1 MNWFQRQ
8 LYKPFFIRLFHWE
21 YWSFNTV
28 YIPIYIFWVALCIRA
43 RSFFFFEASNPT
55 IKNGGFLTES
65 KKDIFPLIPASL
77 QPATVFFS
85 IPSNADIVISELHK
99 NGLSFPLIGKPDVGS
114 RGRGVKVLTN
124 KNDVRLYVKNAFVD
138 FHIQEFVAYKNEIGI
153 FYYRFPNEENGK
165 ISGIV
170 RKEFLKVKGDG
181 IKTISQLLMENKRAI
196 LQKDVL
202 EKLYGNDLNEVLI
215 NGEEKILVPY
225 GNHSR
230 GAMFI
235 DDSHLIDETLTKTID
250 EICKQIPGFYFGRF
264 DIRFDNWEDLKH
276 EKKFSII
283 EMNGAGSEPTHI
295 YDPKHSI
302 FYAWKEIIRHW
313 FILNKISRQ
322 NHKKGYKYLSVS
334 EGIKM
339 FQDDKMFSQKLAAMK
354 E

>member
-1 MNWFQRQ
+1 MNWSQR
-8 LYKPFFIRLFHWE
+8 LLHRPFFIRLFHWE

-28 YIPIYIFWVALCIRA
+28 YIPIYIFWVGLCIRT
-43 RSFFFFEASNPT
+43 RSFFFFAASNPT
-55 IKNGGFLTES
+55 IKNGGFLNES
-65 KKDIFPLIPASL
+65 KKEIFPLIPEFL

-85 IPSNADIVISELHK
+85 IPSNAEIVLNEIYK
-99 NGLSFPLIGKPDVGS
+99 NGLSFPLIGKPDTGS

-124 KNDVRLYVKNAFVD
+124 DDDVRVYVKNAFVD
-138 FHIQEFVAYKNEIGI
+138 FHIQEYVAYKNEIGI

-170 RKEFLKVKGDG
+170 RKEFLKVEGDG
-181 IKTISQLLMENKRAI
+181 INSTMQLLQQNKRAI
-196 LQKDVL
+196 LQIKVL
-202 EKLYGNDLNEVLI
+202 EKLYGAELNNVLL

-235 DDSHLIDETLTKTID
+235 DDSHLIDEALTKTID
-250 EICKQIPGFYFGRF
+250 TICKQIHGFYFGRF
-264 DIRFDNWEDLKH
+264 DIRYDNWEYLKIG
-276 EKKFSII
+276 KKFSII

-302 FYAWKEIIRHW
+302 FFAWKEIIRHW
-313 FILNKISRQ
+313 VILNKISRQ
-322 NHKKGYKYLSVS
+322 NQKRGYKYLTVS

-339 FQDDKMFSQKLAAMK
+339 FKEDKVFSQKLAAMK